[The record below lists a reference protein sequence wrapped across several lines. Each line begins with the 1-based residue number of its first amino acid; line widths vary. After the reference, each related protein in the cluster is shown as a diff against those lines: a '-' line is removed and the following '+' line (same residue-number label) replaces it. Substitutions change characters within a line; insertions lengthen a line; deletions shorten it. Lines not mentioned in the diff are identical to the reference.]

1 MFYVA
6 HTSPVLWTKQQ
17 ACLIQTWPTF
27 GFLCLFPGMPL
38 THKKHQLQREPCSF
52 FMQAHFL
59 SSWFAMF
66 VTYIYIYIFRL
77 SACLWF
83 WNNITCYPI
92 YMMLLLYFR
101 RVTEKKTPLLRN
113 HSICSGPQRFP
124 FVLIILLSETS
135 ISNGLALKSHPKLL
149 LSRHWITCKRL
160 KPDLTE
166 DLFALLS

>member
-1 MFYVA
+1 MLDPNLAYFWISLPFPRHAINPQKTSASEGTLLLFHAGAFPLLLICYV
-6 HTSPVLWTKQQ
+6 
-17 ACLIQTWPTF
+17 CD
-27 GFLCLFPGMPL
+27 
-38 THKKHQLQREPCSF
+38 
-52 FMQAHFL
+52 
-59 SSWFAMF
+59 
-66 VTYIYIYIFRL
+66 IYIYIFHL

-149 LSRHWITCKRL
+149 LSRHRITCQRL
-160 KPDLTE
+160 EPDLTE